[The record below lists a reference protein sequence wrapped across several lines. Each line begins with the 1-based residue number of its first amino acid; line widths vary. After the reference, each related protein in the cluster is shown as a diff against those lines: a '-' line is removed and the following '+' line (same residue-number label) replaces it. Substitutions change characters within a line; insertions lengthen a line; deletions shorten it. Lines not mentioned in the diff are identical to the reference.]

1 MPDEAKPPLI
11 AAYLERWGD
20 QVKGQ
25 FQGLPAPSDHPVF
38 RIEPT
43 AREPTSLRAGHSSRE
58 HLSQDH
64 GLTRERK
71 V

>member
-1 MPDEAKPPLI
+1 VPDEAKPPLI
-11 AAYLERWGD
+11 AAYLERWGY

-38 RIEPT
+38 RIEP
-43 AREPTSLRAGHSSRE
+43 
-58 HLSQDH
+58 
-64 GLTRERK
+64 